1 MFPHH
6 AAAAARLVPL
16 FGMLLCAAIST
27 AAAQDRAD
35 DEAALRHLKT
45 VLWPQAYQQ
54 QDARLLDRILDDR
67 FQVIDADGNWST
79 KQLELAD
86 VRRTRPGYDSLR
98 FSIRRLDIFE
108 NGTAVVAGTG
118 TVFGRDSAGPYTVSY
133 QSSNIM
139 IRREGQWRAVAS
151 HVSGVQPP
159 RRPSSGT
166 PR

>member
-1 MFPHH
+1 MPLRHVTS
-6 AAAAARLVPL
+6 AARLFPL
-16 FGMLLCAAIST
+16 LGLLLCTTISPAAG
-27 AAAQDRAD
+27 QDRAA

-45 VLWPQAYQQ
+45 VLWPRAYQQ
-54 QDARLLDRILDDR
+54 QDAELLDRILDER

-86 VRRTRPGYDSLR
+86 VRRTTPGYDSLR

-118 TVFGRDSAGPYTVSY
+118 TVFGRDSLGFYTVSY

-139 IRREGQWRAVAS
+139 IRRQGQWRAVAS
-151 HVSGVQPP
+151 HVSGVKPP
-159 RRPSSGT
+159 LRSSPGA
-166 PR
+166 P